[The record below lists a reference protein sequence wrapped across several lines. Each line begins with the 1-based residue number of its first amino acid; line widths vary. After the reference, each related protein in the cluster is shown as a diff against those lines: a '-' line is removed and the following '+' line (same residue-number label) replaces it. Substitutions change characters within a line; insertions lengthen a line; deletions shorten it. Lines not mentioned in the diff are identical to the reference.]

1 MYTDKIGDVVNEYN
15 NRYYSTIKI
24 KSDDVKSSSYIDFD
38 SENNDKDPKFEVG
51 NCVRISK

>member
-1 MYTDKIGDVVNEYN
+1 MYSDKTGDVVNEYI